1 MSFNSMNPTKP
12 PTISKPE
19 GSLKIVVLNGSR
31 QVDKVIDGAWTTQ
44 KVLSEN
50 GLPKGIYQLSE
61 ATKPLPSKEQ
71 SNYSGQV
78 LHVDTQYLYQLS
90 LDKQILKF
98 DKHQISN
105 AISPGEKLNV
115 GTHIVVSTQNGN
127 VQAVHKGFASN
138 HTDQTPETKPTLEPA
153 PVPRT
158 SRPKM

>member
-12 PTISKPE
+12 PTLSKPE

-44 KVLSEN
+44 KVLAEN
-50 GLPKGIYQLSE
+50 GLPKGIYQLSD

-71 SNYSGQV
+71 KNHTGQV
-78 LHVDTQYLYQLS
+78 LHVDNQFLYQLS
-90 LDKQILKF
+90 SDKQILKF

-105 AISPGEKLNV
+105 AVTPGEKLSV
-115 GTHIVVSTQNGN
+115 GVNISITTQNGN
-127 VQAVHKGFASN
+127 VQAVHKGFISKQS
-138 HTDQTPETKPTLEPA
+138 DQTPETKQIVEPA
-153 PVPRT
+153 PVPRS